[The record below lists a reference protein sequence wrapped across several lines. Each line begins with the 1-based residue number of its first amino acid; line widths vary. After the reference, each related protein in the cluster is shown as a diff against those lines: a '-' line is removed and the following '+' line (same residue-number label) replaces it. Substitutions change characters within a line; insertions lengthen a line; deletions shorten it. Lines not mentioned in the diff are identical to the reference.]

1 MQSYLIVGGKQE
13 QRKETADKI
22 ISRRKVSRFDQI
34 QVEEANI
41 KSIGID
47 QIRQLQHQLNLK
59 PYHSKVKAAL
69 ILSAEKLTIPA
80 QNAMLKMLEEPPQNT
95 LIILASPRAGLLLPT
110 IISRCQIIRLPF
122 LNQKIYNP
130 GLITLNSILKSGV
143 GERLKI
149 AGEIASS
156 REKAIE
162 FCQSQTIIWRNKMK
176 KAPTGVAGAES
187 QVKTIRALQKALY
200 LLETNTNPKLI
211 LESLLLQYPA

>member
-59 PYHSKVKAAL
+59 PYSSKVKAAL

-95 LIILASPRAGLLLPT
+95 LIILSSPRAGLLLPT

-162 FCQSQTIIWRNKMK
+162 FCQNQLIIWRNKMK